1 MPGFELIGK
10 EEKRELDNL
19 MDKSGILFRH
29 GFDNLR
35 NGVYKTREF
44 EKNFSNQMNVQDAL
58 AVTSGT
64 AALLVALKA
73 FGIGQGD
80 EVITQ
85 SFTFVATVEAI
96 VESGAKPII
105 CDIDSTLNLDPEAL
119 EAKISN
125 KTKAII
131 VVHMLG
137 TPCNL
142 NPIIKI
148 AEKNKVNLEF
158 EASVCGGV
166 PIIRSLKE
174 GLIANKIKKVFGIFN
189 GTSNYILSSMDK
201 ENKSFNE
208 VLKNAQRLGYA
219 ESNPTS
225 DLNGDDVAS
234 KLKILSSLCFNSFLN
249 KNIHVEGIKDIDKD
263 DIKYAKKLGYK
274 IKLLGYAELIGKNI
288 FQRVHPTLIR
298 NSSYVGSIDGVLN
311 AVIIDGNPVGQ
322 SIIQGEG
329 AGPAATTSALIS
341 DISSIL
347 RGNIKFPFSISNKER
362 KNLNFKDISE
372 RFFSAYFRFNVT
384 DKPGVLSNITQIFSR
399 NKVSIKRLVQDPNKN
414 KSSSS
419 IIIITHPSKDKSLN
433 KIIQTINKRSY
444 VKKRS
449 KLIRI
454 DDE

>member
-1 MPGFELIGK
+1 MKKLNIAIIGLGNIGSYLFRYLKKNKNILSKKNNCIPNVVYISAKNKSINRGFKIDKKIWLNNYLDATKNKNVDLIIELIGGAEGPAK
-10 EEKRELDNL
+10 KLV
-19 MDKSGILFRH
+19 FRA
-29 GFDNLR
+29 LR
-35 NGVYKTREF
+35 NKKHVVTANK
-44 EKNFSNQMNVQDAL
+44 AL
-58 AVTSGT
+58 IA
-64 AALLVALKA
+64 KY
-73 FGIGQGD
+73 GD
-80 EVITQ
+80 Q
-85 SFTFVATVEAI
+85 LS
-96 VESGAKPII
+96 
-105 CDIDSTLNLDPEAL
+105 
-119 EAKISN
+119 
-125 KTKAII
+125 
-131 VVHMLG
+131 
-137 TPCNL
+137 
-142 NPIIKI
+142 KI

-174 GLIANKIKKVFGIFN
+174 GLIANKINKVFGIFN

-208 VLKNAQRLGYA
+208 VLKNAQKLGYA

-263 DIKYAKKLGYK
+263 DINYAKRLGYK

>member
-1 MPGFELIGK
+1 MKKMNIAIIGLGNIGGYLFKYLQKNKSILSKKNNCIPNLVYVSAKNKLKYRGFQISKDKWLKNYLDATINKNVDLIVELIGGA
-10 EEKRELDNL
+10 EGPAKR
-19 MDKSGILFRH
+19 
-29 GFDNLR
+29 
-35 NGVYKTREF
+35 
-44 EKNFSNQMNVQDAL
+44 
-58 AVTSGT
+58 
-64 AALLVALKA
+64 LVFNALKNKKHVVTA
-73 FGIGQGD
+73 NKALIAKYGD
-80 EVITQ
+80 KL
-85 SFTFVATVEAI
+85 S
-96 VESGAKPII
+96 
-105 CDIDSTLNLDPEAL
+105 
-119 EAKISN
+119 
-125 KTKAII
+125 
-131 VVHMLG
+131 
-137 TPCNL
+137 
-142 NPIIKI
+142 KI

-174 GLIANKIKKVFGIFN
+174 GLIANKISKVFGIFN

-201 ENKSFNE
+201 ENKSFKE
-208 VLKNAQRLGYA
+208 VLQNAQKLGYA

-225 DLNGDDVAS
+225 DLNGDDVAA

-249 KNIHVEGIKDIDKD
+249 KNIHVEGIKDIDKE
-263 DIKYAKKLGYK
+263 DINYAKRLGYK

-298 NSSYVGSIDGVLN
+298 DSSYVGSIDGVLN
-311 AVIIDGNPVGQ
+311 AVIIDGNPVGR
-322 SIIQGEG
+322 STIQGEG

-419 IIIITHPSKDKSLN
+419 IIIVTHPSKDKSLN

-454 DDE
+454 DNE